1 MPVDNALEKL
11 KKTPIVELDLGE
23 VKLRR
28 AMIRTGF
35 ESLVDVLELSEK
47 EIDDKFEW
55 READK
60 IISMKEKYLKDPEGF
75 AASVLKKREIDQ
87 RQIEQRLQKHTTQN
101 SETPKRRA
109 TTTAI
114 PRAYYSGDGPRS
126 LPPLPFSDSLR
137 EYERRARE
145 VFDDLDDRCDDVMV
159 YQAFDEFATELD
171 EISDA
176 FSSLF
181 RYYSDQPRAA
191 LGLVDRHLRNVFI
204 IYVADRARK
213 VYSEGNLWGNFFDDL
228 NIEDSN
234 VQSVFKQTFAG
245 QIERRKMP
253 LYARDEA
260 TNYYFYTALLHG
272 GLSSDSWE
280 NLWQKSLLPLAKEIA
295 NGYFGFGG
303 EMDGH
308 AILKEIKNPESRFA
322 PKKTVLSILEKAP
335 DSTIAPLFEASMK
348 VAAQV
353 ESSKQNRNEYTMLSN
368 FGLPDLAMQALRD
381 NQEQKAIRRQGTG
394 QAKSSRKDQ
403 ESRLVYLPMATLQ
416 LDLTSGTVCM
426 RWPKQQ
432 FPLHFAGHRIDY
444 YVDGKCAFSQPFQIS
459 VGKCLLEPAEISV
472 SPQARYDV
480 ELKMMR
486 VDDDDGAAVEKSSLQ
501 QTFTRSKPGC
511 FEFIKDLKGMFRLR
525 GRNERINKKRRIAYM
540 VKPGL
545 RIEPGPGMHA
555 VSEYDTGG
563 DWDDAQIFIY
573 DVEPGASGTLV
584 DENSDIEVAVWQ
596 ERYSAKV
603 DKRRIIGETTD
614 GLDLYGYVPCG
625 LGTNGGLPSISI
637 EATDG
642 LAALDDLD
650 IFCDC
655 DGSRISMPRHVLWS
669 DEFGDSTAA
678 QIALV
683 PQESSLFDWHIE
695 TCLIEA
701 RQKSAGGKVVFR
713 YRFAVVP
720 IQDFRLNNV
729 TFDYGL
735 AIADYGF
742 QSVLRTDVTNSQG
755 EKETVNAWGRYSART
770 LLKDEFLCVRIETVD
785 YGKVTEAK
793 LALAALDIELPET
806 LKKVSRKRPVCLAD
820 ALSLG
825 PSEGNFKV
833 SSYGWRYNRAVMAR
847 LGYVPLFFKELK
859 QPGVHEFNIFR
870 DVAEFVQ
877 VDGMAPLDKPLTLS
891 VVYGDDVSEGYLK
904 PAWTD
909 IELIRCREGVGISGW
924 RLLAKGDG
932 SHILR
937 FDGEPLCDLHFDFR
951 RKAGAAIIGSFD
963 VPAGSL
969 EAPVPEVVVRQLD
982 TRKKLHMTMAP
993 TSWFGEPEYEY
1004 STEFTLER

>member
-1 MPVDNALEKL
+1 MSEANGIEKL
-11 KKTPIVELDLGE
+11 RTTPIVELDLGE

-28 AMIRTGF
+28 VIIRAGF
-35 ESLVDVLELSEK
+35 DSLLDVLELSEN

-55 READK
+55 HEADK
-60 IISMKEKYLKDPEGF
+60 IISMQEKYRKDPEGF

-87 RQIEQRLQKHTTQN
+87 CQVEQRLERHSIQN
-101 SETPKRRA
+101 PEIPKRM
-109 TTTAI
+109 TTTNVI
-114 PRAYYSGDGPRS
+114 PRVYYSGDGPRS
-126 LPPLPFSDSLR
+126 LPPMPFSDRLR
-137 EYERRARE
+137 DYERRARN
-145 VFDDLDDRCDDVMV
+145 VFDDLDDRFDDVMV
-159 YQAFDEFATELD
+159 YQAFDEFSTELD
-171 EISDA
+171 EMSDA
-176 FSSLF
+176 FGSLF
-181 RYYSDQPRAA
+181 RYYSEQPRAA
-191 LGLVDRHLRNVFI
+191 LGLIDRHLRNAFI

-213 VYSEGNLWGNFFDDL
+213 VYNEGNLWGNFFDGL
-228 NIEDSN
+228 HIEDGN
-234 VQSVFKQTFAG
+234 VQSVFKQIFVA

-260 TNYYFYTALLHG
+260 ANYYFYTALLHG
-272 GLSSDSWE
+272 GLSGDSWKS
-280 NLWQKSLLPLAKEIA
+280 LWQKSLLPLAKGIA
-295 NGYFGFGG
+295 SGYYGFGG

-308 AILKEIKNPESRFA
+308 VVLKEIKNPDSRFA

-353 ESSKQNRNEYTMLSN
+353 ESSKRNRNEYTMLSN
-368 FGLPDLAMQALRD
+368 FGLPDLAMQALRE
-381 NQEQKAIRRQGTG
+381 NQEQKAIRRQGASR
-394 QAKSSRKDQ
+394 AKSSRKDQ
-403 ESRLVYLPMATLQ
+403 GSRLVYLPMATLQ

-426 RWPKQQ
+426 RWPRQQ

-459 VGKCLLEPAEISV
+459 VGKCLLEPVEISV
-472 SPQARYDV
+472 DPQARYDV
-480 ELKMMR
+480 ELKMMQ
-486 VDDDDGAAVEKSSLQ
+486 VDDEDGTAVEKSSLQ

-511 FEFIKDLKGMFRLR
+511 FEFVKDLKGMFRLR

-545 RIEPGPGMHA
+545 RIEPGPGMQA

-573 DVEPGASGTLV
+573 DVEPGASGTLLDV
-584 DENSDIEVAVWQ
+584 KSGFEVAVWQ
-596 ERYSAKV
+596 ERYSARI
-603 DKRRIIGETTD
+603 DKRRIIGETAD
-614 GLDLYGYVPCG
+614 GLDLYGYAPCG
-625 LGTNGGLPSISI
+625 LETNGGLPSISI

-655 DGSRISMPRHVLWS
+655 DGSRISMPRRVLWS
-669 DEFGDSTAA
+669 DEYGDNSAA
-678 QIALV
+678 QIALD
-683 PQESSLFDWHIE
+683 PRESSLFDWHIK

-701 RQKSAGGKVVFR
+701 RQKSADGKVVFR

-729 TFDYGL
+729 TFDHGI
-735 AIADYGF
+735 AVADYGF
-742 QSVLRTDVTNSQG
+742 QSVLKTDVTNSRG
-755 EKETVNAWGRYSART
+755 EKETVNAWGRYNSRT
-770 LLKDEFLCVRIETVD
+770 LLKDEFLGVKIETVD

-793 LALAALDIELPET
+793 LALAALDIELPVALEEI
-806 LKKVSRKRPVCLAD
+806 SRKRPVCLAD

-833 SSYGWRYNRAVMAR
+833 RSYGWRYNRAVMVR
-847 LGYVPLFFKELK
+847 LGYAPLFFKELK
-859 QPGVHEFNIFR
+859 RPGDHEFNLFR
-870 DVAEFVQ
+870 DITEFVQ
-877 VDGMAPLDKPLTLS
+877 VDGLAPAEKPLTIS
-891 VVYGDDVSEGYLK
+891 IIYGDDVSEGYLK

-909 IELIRCREGVGISGW
+909 LEPIRCKEGVGISEW
-924 RLLAKGDG
+924 KLLAKGDG
-932 SHILR
+932 SHVLR
-937 FDGEPLCDLHFDFR
+937 FDCEPLCDLHFDFR

-963 VPAGSL
+963 VPAGFS
-969 EAPVPEVVVRQLD
+969 EAVVPEVVVRQLNA
-982 TRKKLHMTMAP
+982 RKKLHMTMAP
-993 TSWFGEPEYEY
+993 TSWFGDPEYEY